1 MSNAAPQSAAPPGGE
16 PTMEEILA
24 SIRRIISEEETD
36 AAVKPAEAEADAE
49 PMIQAAEPAPFVDL
63 PEADLDDV
71 FELTDIV
78 DEPAPAPAPPP
89 VRPRPSLAP
98 LDDVSFEMDEAPSN
112 GPGLIADDVA
122 ERAGAVFDRLER
134 DMAVSHT
141 PVGASLEGLVRELL
155 KPMLKQW
162 LNTYLEEIVERIV
175 REEVERVTSRRR

>member
-1 MSNAAPQSAAPPGGE
+1 MSNAAPQTGE

-36 AAVKPAEAEADAE
+36 AAAQPAAAEAE
-49 PMIQAAEPAPFVDL
+49 PEPAAFAAVPEPEPFADL

-78 DEPAPAPAPPP
+78 EEPEPAP
-89 VRPRPSLAP
+89 VRARPSLAP
-98 LDDVSFEMDEAPSN
+98 LDDVDFETDDAPET
-112 GPGLIADDVA
+112 GPRLIADEVA
-122 ERAGAVFDRLER
+122 ERAGAVFDRLHR
-134 DMAVSHT
+134 DMAVAHT
-141 PVGASLEGLVRELL
+141 PVGASLEGLIRELL

>member
-36 AAVKPAEAEADAE
+36 AAAKPLEADAE
-49 PMIQAAEPAPFVDL
+49 PEAFAPEAAPFPDL
-63 PEADLDDV
+63 PEAEPDDV
-71 FELTDIV
+71 FDLTDIV
-78 DEPAPAPAPPP
+78 DEPEPEPAPVRP
-89 VRPRPSLAP
+89 RPRPSLAP
-98 LDDVSFEMDEAPSN
+98 IDDVAFELDEPST

>member
-1 MSNAAPQSAAPPGGE
+1 MSNAAPTNAAAPGGE

-36 AAVKPAEAEADAE
+36 AAVKPAEPE
-49 PMIQAAEPAPFVDL
+49 PAVRAAEPEPFRDL

-78 DEPAPAPAPPP
+78 DEPAPMPPP

-98 LDDVSFEMDEAPSN
+98 LDDVSFEMDEPPGN
-112 GPGLIADDVA
+112 GSGLIADDVA